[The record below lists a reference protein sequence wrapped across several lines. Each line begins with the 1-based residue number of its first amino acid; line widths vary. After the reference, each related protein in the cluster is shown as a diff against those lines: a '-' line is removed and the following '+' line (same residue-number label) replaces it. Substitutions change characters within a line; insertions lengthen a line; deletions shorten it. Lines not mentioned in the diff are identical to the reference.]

1 MRSRLLSGASLHL
14 DLGLLLLRLAA
25 GGLMLTHGIPK
36 FQMILASNYRFG
48 DPLGIGTEIS
58 LILVTFAEVI
68 CAVLLIIG
76 LLSKLAA
83 IPLIIDMA
91 VAFFIAHR
99 PDPLGE
105 KELPLIFLWIFL
117 VLLLTGPGRYSF
129 DHARSKRF

>member
-1 MRSRLLSGASLHL
+1 M
-14 DLGLLLLRLAA
+14 DLGLLLLRLVA

-36 FQMILASNYRFG
+36 LQMILASNFQFG
-48 DPLGIGTEIS
+48 DPLGIGAEIS
-58 LILVTFAEVI
+58 LVLVTFAEVI

-76 LLSKLAA
+76 LLTKLAT

-105 KELPLIFLWIFL
+105 KELPLLFLGIFI
-117 VLLLTGPGRYSF
+117 VLLLNGPGRYSL
-129 DHARSKRF
+129 DHGRSKRF